1 MKKLFV
7 LIAMGLVLFTGAQ
20 TISEKEKAG
29 ILRMR
34 EEEKMARDIYRT
46 LNEKW
51 NQRVF
56 SNILKSET
64 YHMERM
70 KTLIDKFQMQ
80 DPVAKTNDKAGIFE
94 NKTLQKMYDELTASG
109 SANIE
114 AAFRAGAKVE
124 EADIKDLREAIA
136 LTSNNDIKS
145 TYEYLV
151 QASENHLRAFVRNLN
166 RVGIVYEPI
175 VLSKDEYSKIINDKQ
190 GKKGPGRNNW

>member
-1 MKKLFV
+1 MKKLFLV
-7 LIAMGLVLFTGAQ
+7 IVMGLALFAGAQ

-34 EEEKMARDIYRT
+34 EEEKMARDIYRA

-51 NQRVF
+51 NQRIF

-70 KTLIDKFQMQ
+70 KTLIDKFQLQ

-94 NKTLQKMYDELTASG
+94 NKALQKMYDELTSSG

-166 RVGIVYEPI
+166 RLGIVYEPI
-175 VLSKDEYSKIINDKQ
+175 VLSKDDYSKIINDKQ